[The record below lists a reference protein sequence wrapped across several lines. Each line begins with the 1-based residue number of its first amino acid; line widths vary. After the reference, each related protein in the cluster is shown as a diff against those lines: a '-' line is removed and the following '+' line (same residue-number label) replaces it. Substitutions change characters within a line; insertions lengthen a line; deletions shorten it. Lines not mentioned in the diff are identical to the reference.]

1 MLRRAASWA
10 AQCGAEFVITGEVL
24 GQRLK
29 SQKRRDLEAVAF
41 HSGLDGRLLRPLSA
55 KLLPPTLP
63 EKTGA
68 VDRQRLYGF
77 HGRGRKGLI
86 RLARRL
92 GFPFIPRRSS
102 GCALAERQFA
112 RNVFDL
118 LEFDPQAGWWD
129 FELLRTGRHYR
140 YDERTKVVVGRR
152 ETENRALEYLHNRP
166 DARSSALLTPANFAG
181 PAAVLVGP
189 TRDDQIDF
197 AAGLVWRHAKH
208 DQPEHAA
215 VQVQTRDR
223 SFRVGVRLTDR
234 LHAAQTVA
242 AVAN

>member
-1 MLRRAASWA
+1 
-10 AQCGAEFVITGEVL
+10 
-24 GQRLK
+24 LK

-41 HSGLDGRLLRPLSA
+41 HSGLEGRLLRPLSA
-55 KLLPPTLP
+55 KLLPPTRP
-63 EKTGA
+63 ETTGA

-86 RLARRL
+86 RLARSF

-118 LEFDPQAGWWD
+118 LEFDPQAEWWD

-140 YDERTKVVVGRR
+140 HDERTKVVVGRR
-152 ETENRALEYLHNRP
+152 EAENQALEHMHHRP
-166 DARSSALLTPANFAG
+166 DARSSALLTPDNFPG

-189 TRDDQIDF
+189 PLEESIDF
-197 AAGLVWRHAKH
+197 AAGLVWRHARH
-208 DQPEHAA
+208 DEPERAA
-215 VQVQTRDR
+215 VHVQTRDR
-223 SFRVGVRLTDR
+223 SFRVRVRLSKR
-234 LHAAQTVA
+234 LDTARTVA
-242 AVAN
+242 AAKS